1 MFDYIEKR
9 KKYLIY
15 VPLIIYWLA
24 LFIATSIPAESLPAT
39 GVSDKIEHL
48 SAYFILTIF
57 LSLVFLYQNRY
68 SWLKKYFLILAFLVS
83 SFYGSVDEL
92 HQLIV
97 PGRQCDILDWTA
109 DAIGAF
115 LGIMLIRYLLKK
127 FKYKPEMLKI

>member
-115 LGIMLIRYLLKK
+115 LGIMLIRIS
-127 FKYKPEMLKI
+127 FEKIQI